1 MVMAMDFDC
10 PFCRKAWDTVEQL
23 RTRYPKDLRV
33 VYKAFVVH
41 PRTAMLPAQ
50 AACAASK
57 QGKFR
62 ELAQLIWT
70 KAYDARG
77 TEKEPFGADH
87 LRALAGEAKLDLAR
101 YDQDIAGAC
110 VNEVRDDMA
119 SMTKLGVNATP
130 TFYIN
135 GRYKS
140 GAIPIEQFAAL
151 IDEEMAKA
159 NAAIQR
165 GVKPEQY
172 YQQEVVAKGQAA
184 LAQP

>member
-10 PFCRKAWDTVEQL
+10 PFCRRAWDTVEQL
-23 RTRYPKDLRV
+23 RARYPKDLRV

-41 PRTAMLPAQ
+41 QRTARLPAQ
-50 AACAASK
+50 AACAAGK

-77 TEKEPFGADH
+77 SEQDAFGADH
-87 LRALAGEAKLDLAR
+87 LRALAGEANLDLAR
-101 YDQDIAGAC
+101 YDQDFAGIC
-110 VNEVRDDMA
+110 VTEVNDEMA
-119 SMTKLGVNATP
+119 SMQRLGVNATP

-135 GRYKS
+135 GRYKT
-140 GAIPIEQFAAL
+140 GAAPIEQFATL

-165 GVKPEQY
+165 GVKADQY
-172 YQQEVVAKGQAA
+172 YQTEIVAKGQAA